1 VREEIERF
9 FRSYRDAYNSGDPA
23 AIARHIAVP
32 SLMLERT
39 AIVWSTQAEVL
50 ASMEGLV
57 ALYRRSGFK
66 SASFVVDWLMEQGLD
81 DAATDIV
88 WTIERLD
95 QPPWC
100 FHTGYN
106 LRRIGGIWRIVFCV
120 AYQEPAVRQPG

>member
-39 AIVWSTQAEVL
+39 ATVWSTEAEVL
-50 ASMEGLV
+50 TSMEHLV

-66 SASFVVDWLMEQGLD
+66 SAAFVVDWLKKQGPD
-81 DAATDIV
+81 NAAADIV
-88 WTIERLD
+88 WTIERHD
-95 QPPWC
+95 QPSWR

-106 LRRIGGIWRIVFCV
+106 LRRIGGTWRIVFCT
-120 AYQEPAVRQPG
+120 AYQEPAARQPG

>member
-1 VREEIERF
+1 VREEIESF

-39 AIVWSTQAEVL
+39 AIVWSTEAEVL
-50 ASMEGLV
+50 TSMEQLV

-66 SASFVVDWLMEQGLD
+66 SADFVVDWLKKQGPD

-88 WTIERLD
+88 WTIERHD
-95 QPPWC
+95 QPSWR

-106 LRRIGGIWRIVFCV
+106 LRRIGGIWRIVFCI
-120 AYQEPAVRQPG
+120 AYQELAARQPG

>member
-32 SLMLERT
+32 SLMVERT

-66 SASFVVDWLMEQGLD
+66 SAGFVVD
-81 DAATDIV
+81 
-88 WTIERLD
+88 
-95 QPPWC
+95 
-100 FHTGYN
+100 
-106 LRRIGGIWRIVFCV
+106 
-120 AYQEPAVRQPG
+120 

>member
-1 VREEIERF
+1 MPTLRTTPDLRKYDARRLMARGYEILHIETRH
-9 FRSYRDAYNSGDPA
+9 GDD
-23 AIARHIAVP
+23 
-32 SLMLERT
+32 
-39 AIVWSTQAEVL
+39 
-50 ASMEGLV
+50 G
-57 ALYRRSGFK
+57 
-66 SASFVVDWLMEQGLD
+66 D
-81 DAATDIV
+81 ATDIV